1 MTLLEKMMEM
11 FDGIPLIDTHSHLC
25 PVEAEYNASGDI
37 LTDWVPAY
45 FLDDLRSAGLTE
57 KHAEM
62 ILDSGRDL
70 IFRWRLLE
78 PFWKQ
83 TENTGYARMWKL
95 SLQRLYKKEQI
106 TADNILELN
115 EQYKKLHESPGFYR
129 RILKEICNIQAA
141 VSDYSLYKGIRMEH
155 DREFFRPVFRMDHL
169 IFPKDSGDLSL
180 IEEECGFPVNSLD
193 DIIEAVPVIMD
204 RALENGAVGFKAGLA
219 YLRSLDYA
227 FADYEEA
234 RRGFQVLRS
243 FRIGLPDELR
253 MSGRVPKAYQDFV
266 MHEILR
272 AANKRGAVFQIHT
285 GMHAGAGNYLQ
296 TSNPVLLSNLFLEY
310 QNVKFDIFHAGYP
323 YYRELGVLAKQ
334 FPNVYADL
342 CWTHVISPSDS
353 RDALRSWLETVP
365 AGKILAY
372 GDDLH
377 SVDLVTGH
385 TMTARDNIC
394 RVLAEKVKEKLFTL
408 EQAERILQMI
418 LRENAKKLYRI

>member
-1 MTLLEKMMEM
+1 MTLLEKMMEI

-70 IFRWRLLE
+70 VFRWRLLE

-180 IEEECGFPVNSLD
+180 
-193 DIIEAVPVIMD
+193 
-204 RALENGAVGFKAGLA
+204 
-219 YLRSLDYA
+219 
-227 FADYEEA
+227 
-234 RRGFQVLRS
+234 
-243 FRIGLPDELR
+243 
-253 MSGRVPKAYQDFV
+253 
-266 MHEILR
+266 
-272 AANKRGAVFQIHT
+272 
-285 GMHAGAGNYLQ
+285 
-296 TSNPVLLSNLFLEY
+296 
-310 QNVKFDIFHAGYP
+310 
-323 YYRELGVLAKQ
+323 
-334 FPNVYADL
+334 
-342 CWTHVISPSDS
+342 
-353 RDALRSWLETVP
+353 
-365 AGKILAY
+365 
-372 GDDLH
+372 
-377 SVDLVTGH
+377 
-385 TMTARDNIC
+385 
-394 RVLAEKVKEKLFTL
+394 
-408 EQAERILQMI
+408 
-418 LRENAKKLYRI
+418 